1 MKTLYSPA
9 ELNQKERTRRE
20 INTQIDAF
28 LRNGGKISVIS
39 VTRQDPPARFSTT
52 WNGHE
57 EPHNLIN

>member
-9 ELNQKERTRRE
+9 ELNQKERARRE
-20 INTQIDAF
+20 ITAQIDAF

-39 VTRQDPPARFSTT
+39 TTRRDPPVRLSTT
-52 WNGHE
+52 WNGHG